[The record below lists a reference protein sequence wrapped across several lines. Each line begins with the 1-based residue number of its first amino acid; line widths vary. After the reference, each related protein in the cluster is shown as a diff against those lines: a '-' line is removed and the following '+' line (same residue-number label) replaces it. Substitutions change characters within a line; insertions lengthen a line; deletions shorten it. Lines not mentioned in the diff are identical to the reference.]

1 MAMMPRPTIINQ
13 PSTDAVEAAKAKY
26 WRKSRRLTR
35 KELARATGY
44 SIQMIG
50 VFEQGYDHDGKP
62 LGPRAWKKYRLVCA
76 GLDNPDFAWGMAG

>member
-1 MAMMPRPTIINQ
+1 MMPRPTIIEQ
-13 PSTDAVEAAKAKY
+13 LPHDAVEAAKAKW
-26 WRKSRRLTR
+26 WRKSRKLTR

-50 VFEQGYDHDGKP
+50 VFEQGYDRNGRP

-76 GLDNPDFAWGMAG
+76 GLDNPAFTWGMS